1 MSDQIEYIGRKIKEL
16 SGVLLKQLINDKN
29 IYSILLNRMDSLR
42 HSKENL
48 FIFIGDFLINQNEI
62 NKNNLITFSDLLGV
76 NLMNSNATLEESIN
90 FVYLTRKSIMDLLE
104 REARENRI
112 SISDLFDT
120 IKVIEYLYQL
130 ISKTLM
136 NYYNEELSFTKFA
149 LDESKQNLQMT
160 LKELADLDR
169 VLNEATIF
177 AFTDREDRISYV
189 NDNFCNLY
197 KYTREELI
205 GKRHDLFDTGYH
217 PPSFFREIWNIIEAG
232 EVWKGEILNQ
242 AKDGTKYW
250 LDTTIVPFMDANGKR
265 YRHVSIQYDI
275 TEKKKTEDTLRKTE
289 QLSMIGELAAGIAH
303 EIRNPLTT
311 IRGFMQLLSEDEIG
325 NKYATTILDEIE
337 RINFIVSEFMVF
349 AKPHTI
355 YYSDCDIKSI
365 LKSVIKFLDPEAL
378 LKNVTIEYQIPEEEV
393 IISGEKNQLKQVFLN
408 LIKNAIEAMPEG
420 GKIQIFIEKTFQNIH
435 VTIKDSGV
443 GMTEEQVKKLG
454 EPFFTTKP
462 TGNGLGLMV
471 SLKIIQN
478 HKGTIN
484 VISEPNQGTTF
495 ILSFENLSNR

>member
-1 MSDQIEYIGRKIKEL
+1 MSDQIEYIGKKIKEL
-16 SGVLLKQLINDKN
+16 NGVFFKQSINDKN
-29 IYSILLNRMDSLR
+29 IYSILLNQMDSLR
-42 HSKENL
+42 VSKENL
-48 FIFIGDFLINQNEI
+48 FIFIGEFLMNQNEK
-62 NKNNLITFSDLLGV
+62 NKNNLITFSDVLGV
-76 NLMNSNATLEESIN
+76 NLINSNATLDESIN
-90 FVYLTRKSIMDLLE
+90 LVYLTRKSIMDLLE

-136 NYYNEELSFTKFA
+136 NFYNEELSFIKFA

-197 KYTREELI
+197 KYSREELI
-205 GKRHDLFDTGYH
+205 GQKHDFFASGYH
-217 PPSFFREIWNIIEAG
+217 PPSFFRKIWQVIEAG

-275 TEKKKTEDTLRKTE
+275 TEKKRTEDTLRKTE

-311 IRGFMQLLSEDEIG
+311 IKGFVQLLTEEEKAH
-325 NKYATTILDEIE
+325 KYADTILEEIE

-355 YYSDCDIKSI
+355 YFSDCDIKSI
-365 LKSVIKFLDPEAL
+365 LRSVIKFLDPEAL

-420 GKIQIFIEKTFQNIH
+420 GKIQISIEKTFQNIH

-495 ILSFENLSNR
+495 IISFENLKNR